1 MKKRLILILVS
12 IGVATSLVV
21 SLACSGAK
29 KTIDSGSTWEVVE
42 TTSLKSFT
50 IVEGAVI
57 KAPEGHSIT
66 MTVNGI
72 ETPIKAGDYTGNIV
86 LTPTENIPIYYN
98 GGGIERT
105 YNFRTGIYVNNG
117 TYIPEKS
124 VEAAVVGGEVT
135 DASARDFQIT
145 SVGERFNGI
154 IVTGDSKS
162 SYSIINPVINFT
174 GNGGNDFAGYGAAIM
189 TDGKAEVTVDNARIV
204 NKGCVRGAVW
214 VGGNSITHIN
224 NSYIEIHNGTLP
236 EDYSWSWVQS
246 GGGEKSDAMMEAPWS
261 LGLTGNNRAT
271 LVAEYGTAYY
281 KNTHVKTEA
290 WGALSTDAVKDVRLY
305 AVNCKVES
313 GGYGSYADLISH
325 NEFSGCTFDVAD
337 YGLIMGG
344 GDGIFTDGC
353 VVNSD
358 RHGVMIHNCMGTL
371 TIDKGSVFNT
381 KGSVILMKTAYPTII
396 VDNAELN
403 SEDGIIMQAIVN
415 DDPMGRPGAVMPEG
429 ANGSTTEAPG
439 AGVPGGPGYVSTDTS
454 DITVLLKNA
463 ILNGDI
469 VNAMTPKGNEIVS
482 LENTTITGAIT
493 TAIFES
499 LADIDGVEVS
509 KETYYYIGEVKNTY
523 CATDDEYG
531 MQVSLDRNSSWIVDE
546 TSYVTGLTIAEGAVM
561 KAPEGYTV
569 TMTVDGIKKPIAAG
583 AYEGQIMLKVAKI

>member
-1 MKKRLILILVS
+1 MIVRERFIKTLAVTGVAAILLLILT
-12 IGVATSLVV
+12 G
-21 SLACSGAK
+21 CSKSKDLDA
-29 KTIDSGSTWEVVE
+29 GSTWEVTE
-42 TTSLKSFT
+42 TTKLTVLTIADGATIKVTEGYSL
-50 IVEGAVI
+50 
-57 KAPEGHSIT
+57 T
-66 MTVNGI
+66 MTINAI
-72 ETPIKAGDYTGNIV
+72 ETSIEPGEYTGDIV
-86 LTPTENIPIYYN
+86 LTPTENIPIFYN
-98 GGGIERT
+98 GSGIERT

-124 VEAAVVGGEVT
+124 VEAAAVGGEVT
-135 DASARDFQIT
+135 DNSAKDVRIT

-204 NKGCVRGAVW
+204 NKGCIRGAVW
-214 VGGNSITHIN
+214 VGGNSIAHIN
-224 NSYIEIHNGTLP
+224 NSYIEVQNGTVP
-236 EDYSWSWVQS
+236 EVFTT
-246 GGGEKSDAMMEAPWS
+246 APAFMMEVPWS

-281 KNTHVKTEA
+281 NNSHIKAEA
-290 WGALSTDAVKDVRLY
+290 WGALSTDAVEDVRLY
-305 AVNCKVES
+305 AVNCNIES
-313 GGYGSYADLISH
+313 GGYGSYADRVSH
-325 NEFSGCTFDVAD
+325 NEFSGCRFDVAD

-371 TIDKGSVFNT
+371 TIDKGSVFNSN
-381 KGSVILMKTAYPTII
+381 GSVILMKTAYPTII
-396 VDNAELN
+396 VDGAELN
-403 SEDGIIMQAIVN
+403 SESGIIIQAIVN

-429 ANGSTTEAPG
+429 FSG
-439 AGVPGGPGYVSTDTS
+439 GVPGGPGVVVTDTS
-454 DITVLLKNA
+454 DITVLLKNT
-463 ILNGDI
+463 ILYGDI

-482 LENTTITGAIT
+482 LENTTLTGAIT
-493 TAIFES
+493 TATSES
-499 LADIDGVEVS
+499 QADIDGVEVS

-531 MQVSLDRNSSWIVDE
+531 MEVSLDRNSTWIIDE
-546 TSYVTGLTIAEGAVM
+546 TSYLTGLTIAEGCTVT
-561 KAPEGYTV
+561 APEGYKASMTINGSTKAIKAGDYKGKIVITV
-569 TMTVDGIKKPIAAG
+569 TKS
-583 AYEGQIMLKVAKI
+583 